1 MFCFFCVAI
10 CNSSMRLGFVYRL
23 LSATW
28 WRTQSSIHRGGKA
41 VETDSV
47 LDFQSLPGAKH
58 IVTPIRFSAAAWPT
72 RFLEYHSSSSHS
84 SPSFTTLLGLPLKA
98 LMFLSDGV
106 SSAAVNF
113 YIREEFWNCSLNIK
127 FMCNKINYT
136 FLISLSRHK
145 RKHAMVFDSF
155 RYY

>member
-1 MFCFFCVAI
+1 MFCFFA
-10 CNSSMRLGFVYRL
+10 L
-23 LSATW
+23 LFATAAW
-28 WRTQSSIHRGGKA
+28 GWVLFIVSFRRRDGGLSPRSIVGGKA